1 MDRISTDVA
10 TAGESGIM
18 EPTSEREEEWSVDLS
33 ESKWLFEGPDEELRS
48 ATAVETQTGEE
59 EEEEEEER
67 VKENSLRNLE
77 AAVLKVKD
85 NPRGDEEEEPRPED
99 KRSLR
104 ELFFT
109 FMFSDSSKEEEHEM
123 AFLDLALAWAQR
135 DLERLANQVKII
147 SAKREEERSRQQDK
161 ETGGENKEVGSE
173 EFPQIKAEI
182 MMQRCKE
189 FLLSSSS
196 NQEKALSSPLDLE
209 LATAQEELELKTKE
223 VKSIATE
230 REGARRW
237 WLKRRE
243 QMEENNTVVAE
254 DVPQSDEEEQKEE
267 EVQGSQREQTSVEA
281 GVEELSRG
289 AAAAAADLL
298 LVLFFLEEKN

>member
-1 MDRISTDVA
+1 
-10 TAGESGIM
+10 
-18 EPTSEREEEWSVDLS
+18 
-33 ESKWLFEGPDEELRS
+33 
-48 ATAVETQTGEE
+48 
-59 EEEEEEER
+59 
-67 VKENSLRNLE
+67 
-77 AAVLKVKD
+77 
-85 NPRGDEEEEPRPED
+85 
-99 KRSLR
+99 
-104 ELFFT
+104 
-109 FMFSDSSKEEEHEM
+109 MFSDSSKEEEHEM

-135 DLERLANQVKII
+135 DLERLANQVKMI
-147 SAKREEERSRQQDK
+147 SAKREEERSRQQNK
-161 ETGGENKEVGSE
+161 ETGGENNEAGSE

-196 NQEKALSSPLDLE
+196 NQETALSSPLDLE

-223 VKSIATE
+223 VKSIATD

-254 DVPQSDEEEQKEE
+254 DVPKSDEEEEQKEE
-267 EVQGSQREQTSVEA
+267 EVQGIQREQTSVEA

-289 AAAAAADLL
+289 KQVCPFHRGCDPHSVAPHPVGQVVSLPVSSGAGDWTWEQEFPLQIPADPLSL
-298 LVLFFLEEKN
+298 SPLPGSMNELHV